1 MVQGQHPLATMSDF
15 LPTIDSDDE
24 LPAPQTGA
32 SSKQGQKEAQNNSS
46 SNNKK
51 RKREELQQ
59 NKSKRKDDA
68 AAAAAA
74 SDDFAG
80 GFTFDN
86 LGGAYTSNSGKGDV
100 WVRCLAF
107 RFF

>member
-1 MVQGQHPLATMSDF
+1 MSDF

-24 LPAPQTGA
+24 LPAPQTAAA
-32 SSKQGQKEAQNNSS
+32 SSKQAQKEAQG
-46 SNNKK
+46 NNKK

-59 NKSKRKDDA
+59 NNSKRKDT
-68 AAAAAA
+68 AA

-100 WVRCLAF
+100 WVR
-107 RFF
+107 